1 MKLKIVYEL
10 NNDILHLNK
19 KITEAEK
26 KCSISTDELVSA
38 EKKLREA
45 LFKEKEALK
54 IAEDLKEKYV
64 RAEVS
69 IETAKDNL
77 IELESHLKKETGH
90 SPKVFQDKYIEQLTN
105 KLSVDTI
112 EKNLDHL
119 IRKRNFVG
127 IDVIGGKLTEIN
139 VTSPTGLQE
148 LEKFE
153 NKNLASIVWD
163 KLISKI

>member
-1 MKLKIVYEL
+1 M
-10 NNDILHLNK
+10 HLNK

-90 SPKVFQDKYIEQLTN
+90 SPRSFKTNTLNSLHISFQLIQL
-105 KLSVDTI
+105 K
-112 EKNLDHL
+112 
-119 IRKRNFVG
+119 
-127 IDVIGGKLTEIN
+127 
-139 VTSPTGLQE
+139 
-148 LEKFE
+148 
-153 NKNLASIVWD
+153 
-163 KLISKI
+163 KIWIT